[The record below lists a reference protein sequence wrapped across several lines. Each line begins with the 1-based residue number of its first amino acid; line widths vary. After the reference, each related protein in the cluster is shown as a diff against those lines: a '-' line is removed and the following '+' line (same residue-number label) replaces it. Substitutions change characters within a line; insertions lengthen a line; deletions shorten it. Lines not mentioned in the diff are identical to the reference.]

1 MIMSDKKISYQ
12 EAIEE
17 LENIVNGIENED
29 VDIDQ
34 LAEKVEKASK
44 LIDVCSAKLKKTE
57 LEVNKIIDKLNA
69 EE

>member
-1 MIMSDKKISYQ
+1 MSDKKISYQ